1 MTPELEAL
9 ALDHAR
15 RVLEHLG
22 YVGVIAIELFQVGD
36 ELWANEMAPRVH
48 NSGHWTLDGAWHSQ
62 FENHLRAVCG
72 LPPGS
77 TGARCNSA
85 MRNILGRVPETSRIL
100 GLEGVHLHLYDKAP
114 RPRRKLGH
122 VNVVGEDPEQ
132 VRTRLAAVRKVVEE

>member
-1 MTPELEAL
+1 
-9 ALDHAR
+9 
-15 RVLEHLG
+15 
-22 YVGVIAIELFQVGD
+22 
-36 ELWANEMAPRVH
+36 
-48 NSGHWTLDGAWHSQ
+48 
-62 FENHLRAVCG
+62 
-72 LPPGS
+72 
-77 TGARCNSA
+77 